1 MSVSSTTIARGQA
14 ARRQAARRE
23 AAAGP
28 AAGPR
33 VADSAATPEATGRSG
48 RRMQTR
54 RRLVEAATALFAERG
69 LHGVTSADIAS
80 RAGVATGTFYLHF
93 KDKHELFHAL
103 VFEALDRLFERQD
116 RATAQLAQDS
126 EEERLARIRELVA
139 FTEEN
144 RDLIRVV
151 FGRSA
156 ESAAIV
162 EEIHELAA
170 RDLEA
175 RFARMVTA
183 GKLSGA
189 LHPALAAQAHAVVLT
204 RLVAWWA
211 HDPRRADREALIQAL
226 CQLEPGGFEPGEGT
240 PPAHP

>member
-1 MSVSSTTIARGQA
+1 
-14 ARRQAARRE
+14 
-23 AAAGP
+23 
-28 AAGPR
+28 
-33 VADSAATPEATGRSG
+33 
-48 RRMQTR
+48 MQTR
-54 RRLVEAATALFAERG
+54 RRLVDAATALFAERG

-103 VFEALDRLFERQD
+103 VFAALDRLFERQD
-116 RATAQLAQDS
+116 RAAAEFAQDS
-126 EEERLARIRELVA
+126 EQERLARTRELVA

-170 RDLEA
+170 GDLEA
-175 RFARMVTA
+175 RFARMVAA
-183 GKLSGA
+183 GKLSPA
-189 LHPALAAQAHAVVLT
+189 LPPALAAQAHAAALT

-211 HDPRRADREALIQAL
+211 HDPRRADKEALIQAL
-226 CQLEPGGFEPGEGT
+226 CQLEPGGFEPGVGT
-240 PPAHP
+240 PPARP